1 VETSAKGEVTFR
13 NVDFTATNTIAAGS
27 IVSTP
32 GGVRFRTDRAVTVPR
47 ARLVGLQII
56 PSEADVSVTAAKKGT
71 AGNVEPNTI
80 TVIPAAEDPV
90 TLSVRNKAATTG
102 GTHEEFAQVKQADI
116 DKAMEALEAKLP
128 VAFAEAVAAGAGAPE
143 GAEVFE
149 ETAVLGETTPTIDPA
164 TLLGKELETFDL
176 ELTATGTVIAVDS
189 SPVEDIARAR
199 LLSNVGSDHRL
210 VDGSIQ
216 YQPGDPTVAD
226 GQVSFP
232 ITARAAR
239 VALLDPAD
247 LRARI
252 KGQTIERARAI
263 LAEFGDVEIDP
274 WPEWVSAIPGI
285 DSRVSLE
292 IVGQGDAAAGPSP
305 SPSGSGS

>member
-1 VETSAKGEVTFR
+1 
-13 NVDFTATNTIAAGS
+13 
-27 IVSTP
+27 
-32 GGVRFRTDRAVTVPR
+32 
-47 ARLVGLQII
+47 
-56 PSEADVSVTAAKKGT
+56 
-71 AGNVEPNTI
+71 
-80 TVIPAAEDPV
+80 
-90 TLSVRNKAATTG
+90 
-102 GTHEEFAQVKQADI
+102 
-116 DKAMEALEAKLP
+116 
-128 VAFAEAVAAGAGAPE
+128 
-143 GAEVFE
+143 
-149 ETAVLGETTPTIDPA
+149 
-164 TLLGKELETFDL
+164 
-176 ELTATGTVIAVDS
+176 
-189 SPVEDIARAR
+189 VEDIAEAR

-216 YQPGDPTVAD
+216 YEPGDPTVAD

-263 LAEFGDVEIDP
+263 LAEFGNVEITP
-274 WPEWVSAIPGI
+274 WPDWVSAIPGI

>member
-1 VETSAKGEVTFR
+1 
-13 NVDFTATNTIAAGS
+13 
-27 IVSTP
+27 
-32 GGVRFRTDRAVTVPR
+32 VTV
-47 ARLVGLQII
+47 I
-56 PSEADVSVTAAKKGT
+56 PSKGTVAVAASKRGT
-71 AGNVEPNTI
+71 AGNVPSNAIRIVPPGENPDAT
-80 TVIPAAEDPV
+80 TVNNPQP
-90 TLSVRNKAATTG
+90 TTG

-128 VAFAEAVAAGAGAPE
+128 IAFAEAVAAGAGVPE
-143 GAEVFE
+143 GADVFE
-149 ETAVLGETTPTIDPA
+149 ETAALGEATPSIDPA
-164 TLLGKELETFDL
+164 TLLGEELETFDL

-189 SPVEDIARAR
+189 SPVEDIAEAR

-216 YQPGDPTVAD
+216 YEPGDPTVAD

-274 WPEWVSAIPGI
+274 WPDWVSAIPGM

-292 IVGQGDAAAGPSP
+292 IVGQGDAAIGPSP